1 MNAILTVV
9 GRDRVGIIAA
19 LANKLSEFNVN
30 VLDVSQTI
38 LQGNFTMVMVVDV
51 TGATVPFAKLS
62 EELAALGDSMG
73 LSIRIQREEIF
84 DAMHTI

>member
-30 VLDVSQTI
+30 ILDVSQTI

-51 TGATVPFAKLS
+51 TGATVPFAALS
-62 EELAALGDSMG
+62 RALDELGQEMG

>member
-19 LANKLSEFNVN
+19 LANKLSEFNIN

-51 TGATVPFAKLS
+51 SGSTVSFADLKK
-62 EELAALGDSMG
+62 ELASLGEAMS